1 MTSFFD
7 EMNGANGTSASSH
20 VSQHEPVFQISVV
33 SRMVGIHQ
41 QTIRSYERV
50 GLLNPAR
57 SSGNTRLFSPA
68 DVDRLRQ
75 VVRRLA
81 LRAGVPEPALHS
93 FRRGYALAMLRAGC
107 DVVTLSRLLGHSD
120 LSLLRRYTK
129 QTGEDLR
136 AAAERHSPGDRL

>member
-75 VVRRLA
+75 VVRLVND
-81 LRAGVPEPALHS
+81 LGINLAGVEVILRMSRQIKALQEQLIEAQQG
-93 FRRGYALAMLRAGC
+93 RR
-107 DVVTLSRLLGHSD
+107 SD
-120 LSLLRRYTK
+120 ATDGRE
-129 QTGEDLR
+129 GEY
-136 AAAERHSPGDRL
+136 ER